1 MLRQKD
7 PSRLI
12 LRLSVAIIVITAT
25 LAITPVTRRH
35 ALAWWDFWVSDGP
48 YLSRTFALKNFVV
61 APGDPEVD
69 KLITNPEFSDH
80 RGRRTD
86 FRKPLAEQLLLP
98 LSDEETQRYR
108 QFLDGYLAIL
118 DRHDG
123 LDDRLAREITDY
135 IYRQW
140 RQNAGLPYKDLSAWN
155 NLPEQAQR
163 FEDLAAYFV
172 NSNSSCG
179 TIGQTTSTLLRFA
192 GFRTRTM
199 LLSGQVPDVNAGHV
213 FAEYYS
219 PDLEKWVMVDA
230 QQNFIPDNGH
240 TLLSAFEFFPLQD
253 RSEVFRRAGIRR
265 YDNDTDVVLY
275 FTQRGPVAERYMLA
289 WKPEVWEILA
299 RKWKK

>member
-1 MLRQKD
+1 M
-7 PSRLI
+7 
-12 LRLSVAIIVITAT
+12 
-25 LAITPVTRRH
+25 
-35 ALAWWDFWVSDGP
+35 SDGP
-48 YLSRTFALKNFVV
+48 YLSRTFILKNFVV
-61 APGDPEVD
+61 APDDPEVGE
-69 KLITNPEFSDH
+69 LIANPEFVDH
-80 RGRRTD
+80 RGRRAD

-140 RQNAGLPYKDLSAWN
+140 RQNADLPYKDLSNWN
-155 NLPEQAQR
+155 NLPEHAQR
-163 FEDLAAYFV
+163 FEDLTAYFV

-199 LLSGQVPDVNAGHV
+199 LLSGQIPDVNAGHV

-219 PDLEKWVMVDA
+219 PGLKKWVMVDA
-230 QQNFIPDNGH
+230 QQDFIPDNGH
-240 TLLSAFEFFPLQD
+240 TLLSAFEFFPLRD
-253 RSEVFRRAGIRR
+253 RSEIFRRAGISR
-265 YDNDTDVVLY
+265 YDNDTDVVLH
-275 FTQRGPVAERYMLA
+275 FTQRGPIAERYMLA
-289 WKPEVWEILA
+289 WEPEVWEILA
-299 RKWKK
+299 RKWKE